1 MVLMSK
7 NATLAVGRREI
18 LAMLGGALLYGG
30 ISWITNVFPLAGA
43 AGVDIRPGVVVPIFF
58 GFLFGPLVGFV
69 TGTLG
74 NFLADLWSGYL
85 AYPPDPATGNLA
97 LDLVQGYLLNWQ
109 AGNGLMGLIPG
120 LLALFNRRYFSFS
133 DQLRALAFSALGI
146 VVGMG
151 FASFTDIPLDNLSFN
166 AALFEEFIPAVKVN
180 IVNAVILVPILLFNY
195 ERLDLQST
203 GWIRSGLMQR
213 LLIAILI
220 SAALPV
226 ALLGFLLV
234 QQTTGVKVGLAE
246 LWVKLGFIILLTLL
260 FTIANTA
267 LLAQSMSRPLLRLT
281 RAARL
286 MEAGQLTGAQAAELK
301 ATEAKD
307 EIRRLTQ
314 IFGQMAQ
321 EVILREEKLRRQVEE
336 LRIEID
342 EFKRQ
347 KQVREIVE
355 TDFFRDL
362 QAKAREMRRRSGR
375 QTGNA
380 PEDGA

>member
-1 MVLMSK
+1 MSSH
-7 NATLAVGRREI
+7 LAVGRREI
-18 LAMLGGALLYGG
+18 LAMAGGALLYGG

-58 GFLFGPLVGFV
+58 GFVFGPVVGFV

-74 NFLADLWSGYL
+74 NLLADLWSGYL
-85 AYPPDPATGNLA
+85 VYPPDPATGNLA
-97 LDLVQGYLLNWQ
+97 LDLTQGYLLNWQ
-109 AGNGLMGLIPG
+109 VGNGLMGLIPG
-120 LLALFNRRYFSFS
+120 LLALFNRRYFSLG
-133 DQLRALAFSALGI
+133 DQLRALAFGVLGI

-166 AALFEEFIPAVKVN
+166 AALFEEFIPAVRVN

-203 GWIRSGLMQR
+203 AWTRSGLMQR

-234 QQTTGVKVGLAE
+234 QQTTGAKVSLAE
-246 LWVKLGFIILLTLL
+246 LWVKLAFIILLTLL
-260 FTIANTA
+260 FTAANTA
-267 LLAQSMSRPLLRLT
+267 LLVQSMSRPLLRLT
-281 RAARL
+281 RAAQL
-286 MEAGQLTGAQAAELK
+286 MGAGQLSSVQAAELK

-307 EIRRLTQ
+307 EIGQLTQ
-314 IFGQMAQ
+314 IFGQMAR
-321 EVILREEKLRRQVEE
+321 EVILREENLRRQVEE

-342 EFKRQ
+342 EFRRQ
-347 KQVREIVE
+347 EQVQEIVD

-362 QAKAREMRRRSGR
+362 QEKAREMRHKSGR
-375 QTGNA
+375 RTGEI
-380 PEDGA
+380 PEE